1 MEQVRRSNRIPMRLL
16 GATGKLV
23 TVTGIGGYYI
33 AKGLTEAEG
42 IRIIRAAIDEGVTF
56 LDNAWC

>member
-1 MEQVRRSNRIPMRLL
+1 L

-23 TVTGIGGYYI
+23 TVLGIGGYYI

-42 IRIIRAAIDEGVTF
+42 IRIIRTAIDEGVTF
-56 LDNAWC
+56 LGNAWC